1 MPLWE
6 GILASFC
13 AGVAVSVFNRFGLS
27 QIKTPCEK
35 RREAAKNRSDFSSD
49 DSSDDS
55 SDGGHTGAISAAA
68 LCHVHSHGA

>member
-13 AGVAVSVFNRFGLS
+13 AGVGVSLINRFGLS

-35 RREAAKNRSDFSSD
+35 AQEVKDYSSDSSSD
-49 DSSDDS
+49 D
-55 SDGGHTGAISAAA
+55 GLAGATSAAIVGI
-68 LCHVHSHGA
+68 HVHSHGG